1 MNTIRLTLTA
11 VVLALFGLPAL
22 CAADANRATIHAIL
36 VIASNERGP
45 ADPQLAPYESNLKRT
60 LRYESFRFAG
70 EGSAAVA
77 PGGTAVVTLPNNN
90 RLEVQAERGDGR
102 GTRLKV
108 RYGGTDVA
116 IPPGKTVI
124 LAGRPAG
131 KAGEISAVIVTAE

>member
-1 MNTIRLTLTA
+1 MNTIRLILTA
-11 VVLALFGLPAL
+11 AVLALFGLPAIS
-22 CAADANRATIHAIL
+22 AADANRATIHAIL

-45 ADPQLAPYESNLKRT
+45 TDPKLAPYEANLKRT

-102 GTRLKV
+102 GARVKV

-116 IPPGKTVI
+116 IPSGKTVI

-131 KAGEISAVIVTAE
+131 QAGEISAVIVTAE

>member
-1 MNTIRLTLTA
+1 MKTTRLLFTL
-11 VVLALFGLPAL
+11 VALFTLAPRL
-22 CAADANRATIHAIL
+22 VYAADASRTTVTAIL

-45 ADPQLAPYESNLKRT
+45 SDRELAPYEANLKRT

-70 EGSAAVA
+70 EASAAVA
-77 PGGTAVVTLPNNN
+77 PGGTAVVSLPNNN
-90 RLEVQAERGDGR
+90 RLDLQAEKGDGR
-102 GTRLKV
+102 GVRVKV
-108 RYGGTDVA
+108 RYGGTDVI